1 MRYVNEFKTA
11 AELASALLTPRGV
24 MVPAYRNAPEHRVNV
39 DDVIQRIPLRAVAVA
54 AAESL
59 TDATHAG
66 FTLRREIMRV
76 AADMARD
83 LLIDWSEDAA

>member
-1 MRYVNEFKTA
+1 MRYVNEFKSP
-11 AELASALLTPRGV
+11 AELASALLTPQGV
-24 MVPAYRNAPEHRVNV
+24 MVPAYRGTPEHRINV
-39 DDVIQRIPLRAVAVA
+39 DDVIQRIQPRAVAMA

-66 FTLRREIMRV
+66 FTLRREMVRV